1 MRYKAHT
8 HQDLK
13 TLLNDLPTSYQGPA
27 LLIVKAVNLCSSAQT
42 VTSLTHLN
50 RHSVQK
56 LVCSPAHG
64 KSCVSFTVSAALTWL
79 IDSALCVCIRWAV
92 CVFVSFQTNNK
103 RAFRFKFSPAKQMMV
118 SLQEKKTSKW
128 KKDTGER
135 EEEKKSLTPQF
146 DCCCHGNQADADYYG
161 LHWDVDLKSSCR
173 HDLSIHPS
181 FVSSLK
187 QIEKHDRPVPGP
199 SIGFCLLTEADPRRH
214 VRK

>member
-1 MRYKAHT
+1 MFLGTNCYKPHSFKSTLSSETRLFSCARQELCKLHSFCST
-8 HQDLK
+8 DLADR
-13 TLLNDLPTSYQGPA
+13 LD
-27 LLIVKAVNLCSSAQT
+27 T
-42 VTSLTHLN
+42 V
-50 RHSVQK
+50 
-56 LVCSPAHG
+56 
-64 KSCVSFTVSAALTWL
+64 
-79 IDSALCVCIRWAV
+79 CVCVYVGLFVCLSPFRQTTKELSDSNSVLQNRWWWV
-92 CVFVSFQTNNK
+92 CRRKK
-103 RAFRFKFSPAKQMMV
+103 RQS
-118 SLQEKKTSKW
+118 EKRTQ
-128 KKDTGER
+128 ER

>member
-1 MRYKAHT
+1 MFLGTNCYKPHSFKSTLSSETRLFSCARQELCKLHSFCST
-8 HQDLK
+8 DLADR
-13 TLLNDLPTSYQGPA
+13 LD
-27 LLIVKAVNLCSSAQT
+27 T
-42 VTSLTHLN
+42 V
-50 RHSVQK
+50 
-56 LVCSPAHG
+56 
-64 KSCVSFTVSAALTWL
+64 
-79 IDSALCVCIRWAV
+79 CVCIRWAV

-103 RAFRFKFSPAKQMMV
+103 RAFRFKFSPAKQMTV

>member
-79 IDSALCVCIRWAV
+79 IDSTLCVCVYTLGCLCV
-92 CVFVSFQTNNK
+92 CLLSDKQQKSFQIQIQSCKTDDGEFAGEKNVK
-103 RAFRFKFSPAKQMMV
+103 VKKGHRRERGGEKISHSP
-118 SLQEKKTSKW
+118 
-128 KKDTGER
+128 
-135 EEEKKSLTPQF
+135 
-146 DCCCHGNQADADYYG
+146 
-161 LHWDVDLKSSCR
+161 
-173 HDLSIHPS
+173 I
-181 FVSSLK
+181 
-187 QIEKHDRPVPGP
+187 
-199 SIGFCLLTEADPRRH
+199 
-214 VRK
+214 